1 MRLRSRGSFGYKH
14 IKNWIIKIISFIHFS
29 TICVTT
35 TTASLCRIGAAP
47 LTSFTTYF
55 SRFSTVFSFKEPCDS
70 KSGYWGHSWTKQGLK
85 DVELG
90 HRSLYLEVNPVH
102 SISDILEHALVGHEE
117 VPVFESS
124 LTATG
129 THYVYSVS
137 MFLKEYYDDETLQ
150 QYQSLTD
157 HHQRSSCP
165 SLPESLSLQ
174 YLEYL
179 EQLLKKST
187 RQAKR

>member
-1 MRLRSRGSFGYKH
+1 MVLPNLHPLPHTSPGFQLFFLLRSPV
-14 IKNWIIKIISFIHFS
+14 
-29 TICVTT
+29 TINQVIEDINGTEH
-35 TTASLCRIGAAP
+35 RP
-47 LTSFTTYF
+47 
-55 SRFSTVFSFKEPCDS
+55 
-70 KSGYWGHSWTKQGLK
+70 K
-85 DVELG
+85 DMELG
-90 HRSLYLEVNPVH
+90 HRSLYLKVNPVH

-117 VPVFESS
+117 VPIFESS

-129 THYVYSVS
+129 THYVYNVS
-137 MFLKEYYDDETLQ
+137 MFLKEYYDDETLL
-150 QYQSLTD
+150 QYQSLTN
-157 HHQRSSCP
+157 HYQRSGRP